1 MLSSDG
7 KPIHQTVNNPSVTNT
22 IGIQS
27 DLEAEQLQIFQLID
41 SLLSF
46 EACLYHQ
53 ILPLK
58 LENQQLALGMVDIE
72 DQEALNYIA
81 QFLSYLQLTMVTEP
95 ITLETH
101 QTLSSAYLNYKNTFT
116 GTKIQIV
123 SPPKVEPQ
131 VQTPLSID
139 TQTEEINLASDSETE
154 DSSVTDNMLTPLN
167 LMLDGVMLDQV
178 PNIAVEIPSEFTPV
192 ERLATLPPKKILV
205 ELLGRVITAKIGRLY
220 LERQPYEGKIFWTD
234 NGVLQAQV
242 EKIPLSVFQGV
253 LNELKRF
260 AALPM
265 SKVTEPKQV
274 EKECLYHQKPLLLR
288 SRVMSGDY
296 GEEATIQVLKGSALK
311 FYHQQQM
318 GFLSRDTLETV
329 QKLRCLLNELQERFL
344 PDFELSP
351 QQLEALASLN
361 PLMENLDQQ
370 VRVLLSNNSLPENS

>member
-7 KPIHQTVNNPSVTNT
+7 KPINQTVNNPSVTNT
-22 IGIQS
+22 TGIQLE
-27 DLEAEQLQIFQLID
+27 LEAEQLQIFQLID

-58 LENQQLALGMVDIE
+58 LENQQLVLGMVDPQ
-72 DQEALNYIA
+72 DREALDYVA

-116 GTKIQIV
+116 GTKIQLV

-131 VQTPLSID
+131 AKTPSSLE
-139 TQTEEINLASDSETE
+139 TQTEEINLAWNSETE
-154 DSSVTDNMLTPLN
+154 DSSATDNMLTPLN

-192 ERLATLPPKKILV
+192 DQLATIPPKKILV

-274 EKECLYHQKPLLLR
+274 EKECLYHQKPILLR
-288 SRVMSGDY
+288 LRVMSGDY

-351 QQLEALASLN
+351 QQSEALASLN

-370 VRVLLSNNSLPENS
+370 VRILLSNNSLPENS